1 MKGYG
6 DDGSMAPGV
15 LGIGTTAYVSAHNQV
30 EKLEA
35 LTSYCVSILLV
46 ILSLDSRPCESI
58 PRLSEKLQPSARG
71 EVPLKKSAEKKENV
85 IHCVLELG
93 SP

>member
-1 MKGYG
+1 
-6 DDGSMAPGV
+6 MAPGV

-35 LTSYCVSILLV
+35 LTSYCIYLILLV
-46 ILSLDSRPCESI
+46 FLSLDSRPCESI

>member
-6 DDGSMAPGV
+6 DGSMAPGV

-35 LTSYCVSILLV
+35 LTSYCIYLILLV
-46 ILSLDSRPCESI
+46 FLSLDSRPCKSI
-58 PRLSEKLQPSARG
+58 QSLPEGLQPIARR
-71 EVPLKKSAEKKENV
+71 EVPLKKFAEKKENV
-85 IHCVLELG
+85 IHCALELG